1 MGALFSDSISTVSFW
16 KPEKI
21 MASAWFEHAPFAYWL
36 MQAYRPKILVELGTH
51 NGFSYF
57 SFCQAV
63 KRLELPT
70 QCFAIDTW
78 NGDDQAG
85 FYGEDVFAS
94 VLSINDESYR
104 GFSTLLRCR
113 FDEALP
119 YFADGEIDLLHIDGH
134 HTYEDAKADFESWKP
149 KLSIQS
155 IVLFHDINVR
165 ERGFGVW
172 KLWGELTSKY
182 PHFSFVHGHGLGV
195 LAYGNLVPE
204 GVSNIFAAV
213 DANQTAIRNVYA
225 ALGGE
230 ITRQYNLI
238 QRVDDVSNQSQISVV
253 DPAEVERLKC
263 EAEELRR
270 TLLLQKDTF
279 QTEREAAARTL
290 EQVAFLLDEVTVLKT
305 KKNELNSR
313 IESLEGEIR
322 AKNMAENAKQ
332 QKIRELRT
340 KSQELQREIMYM
352 EEKWAAAE
360 SKNKE
365 CEARLEL
372 NNSTIAAS
380 LFQDS
385 EANKK
390 IREYQT
396 QIAMLQVQINGL
408 QNSFSWRAMAPIRL
422 VSRALPAPIRKVVR
436 RTAKAIKWTITGTLR
451 RRLHDWREIK
461 YALAEVSSSPLFD
474 TSWYLEVYPD
484 VAAAGINPAFHYVAC
499 GGKELRHPGPDFDV
513 NHYVRQGDVGDLS
526 PLIHWIRRGQFSGWK
541 IVPVGTPLVNSVPGQ
556 EHESIAAYVP
566 DIPAVWS
573 ETDPVTKATDNQVR
587 AAEDL
592 LRERFSALEPLRVFP
607 GMTDGRRVTI
617 ITDSLSSHSL
627 FGGVGTA
634 IVIAA
639 LLAKRLNGSLR
650 IITRSDPTDAWVV
663 ESILRANKVEWDGD
677 IETLFSP
684 PFSGRDVAVSKHD
697 IFITTS
703 WWTTAC
709 ALKSIR
715 LEQIVYLIQEDERM
729 FYSHGDDRLQCQEI
743 LADERINVI
752 VNTKLLFQHLS
763 SGSDALPGLHRRGL
777 WFEPAFP
784 AYGNQREK
792 NQVPRHERR
801 FFFYARP
808 QHPRNLYWRGLQAI
822 ISCIHDGILNVD
834 EWEFFF
840 VGNGQPELQLP
851 GGVRPHI
858 LEKLSWQEYS
868 ELVGTMDVALCLM
881 DTPHPSYPPID
892 LALSGAAVI
901 TNNHGIKTSLNMYS
915 DRITTTGVGV
925 DDIKEGIAQV
935 IRMAELQDPT
945 DDKGFVYRDWQIA
958 LEPVFQKMSYKEL
971 MA

>member
-1 MGALFSDSISTVSFW
+1 MGTLLAESISTASFW
-16 KPEKI
+16 KPEQI
-21 MASAWFEHAPFAYWL
+21 IASAWLEHAPFAYWF
-36 MQAYRPKILVELGTH
+36 MQACRPKILVELGTH

-57 SFCQAV
+57 SFCQTV
-63 KRLELPT
+63 RRLELPT

-78 NGDDQAG
+78 TGDDQAG
-85 FYGEDVFAS
+85 FYGEEVFTS
-94 VLSINDESYR
+94 VLSINDENYR

-149 KLSIQS
+149 KLSNQS

-172 KLWGELTSKY
+172 KLWGELTSKH

-195 LAYGNLVPE
+195 LAYGNMIPE
-204 GVSNIFAAV
+204 GVSDIFDAV
-213 DANQTAIRNVYA
+213 DANQTAIRSVYA

-230 ITRQYNLI
+230 ITRQFKLL
-238 QRVDDVSNQSQISVV
+238 QRIDDISNQSKIPVV
-253 DPAEVERLKC
+253 DPAEVQRLTC
-263 EAEELRR
+263 ESAELRKN
-270 TLLLQKDTF
+270 LLLQEDVF
-279 QTEREAAARTL
+279 QTEREAATKTV
-290 EQVAFLLDEVTVLKT
+290 EQAAVLLDEVTVLKT
-305 KKNELNSR
+305 KKDELNSK
-313 IESLEGEIR
+313 IESLERDVR

-332 QKIRELRT
+332 QKIRDLQT
-340 KSQELQREIMYM
+340 KSQELQRELNYM
-352 EEKWAAAE
+352 EEKKNSAE

-372 NNSTIAAS
+372 MNSSIAAS
-380 LFQDS
+380 HFHEL

-390 IREYQT
+390 LRENQT
-396 QIAMLQVQINGL
+396 QIAMLQVQIKAL
-408 QNSFSWRAMAPIRL
+408 QNSFSWRVMAPIRL

-436 RTAKAIKWTITGTLR
+436 RTAKVMKWAITGTLR

-513 NHYVRQGDVGDLS
+513 NHYVRQGDVGDLT

-541 IVPVGTPLVNSVPGQ
+541 FVPVGTPLISSVPGQ

-566 DIPAVWS
+566 VIPAVWS
-573 ETDPVTKATDNQVR
+573 ETSPVTKVNDNQAR

-607 GMTDGRRVTI
+607 VMTDGRRVTI

-634 IVIAA
+634 IVMAA
-639 LLAKRLNGSLR
+639 LLAKRLNGSMR
-650 IITRSDPTDAWVV
+650 IITRSDATDAWVV

-684 PFSGRDVAVSKHD
+684 SFSGRDVAVSKHD

-703 WWTTAC
+703 WWTTSC

-715 LEQIVYLIQEDERM
+715 LEQIFYLIQEDERM

-784 AYGNQREK
+784 AFGSQRAK
-792 NQVPRHERR
+792 SQVPRHERR

-808 QHPRNLYWRGLQAI
+808 HHPRNLYWRGLQAI
-822 ISCIHDGILNVD
+822 ISCIHDGIINED

-851 GGVRPHI
+851 GGVRPHV

-868 ELVGTMDVALCLM
+868 DLVGTMDVALSLM

-892 LALSGAAVI
+892 LALSGAVVV

-915 DRITTTGVGV
+915 DRIITTGVGV
-925 DDIKEGIAQV
+925 DDLKEGIAQA
-935 IRMAELQDPT
+935 IKMAELQDQNA
-945 DDKGFVYRDWQIA
+945 DKGFANRDWQIA
-958 LEPVFQKMSYKEL
+958 LEPVFQKMSCKEL
-971 MA
+971 IA